1 MEQKRLEDFLANA
14 ALLAAHLSQQCDK
27 ASSELQQAASAFRQ
41 DVSQGQALFA
51 STTRS
56 ALRESLA
63 AEIPA
68 AIQGLGEATDRFHRM
83 AERLQAQQ
91 QSLDRHARFLGW
103 KSLASMVVAAV
114 VVLAATGYVAWS
126 NVKAAREAR
135 VQAAVLQALEQVTI
149 TSCDGHPCIKLEDG
163 LRRWAKNDE
172 YVLVDVAPSARID
185 AAP

>member
-1 MEQKRLEDFLANA
+1 MEQKKLEDFLANA

-27 ASSELQQAASAFRQ
+27 ASSELQHAASAFRQ
-41 DVSQGQALFA
+41 DVTQGQAQFA

-56 ALRESLA
+56 AVRESLA

-83 AERLQAQQ
+83 AERLQHQQ

-103 KSLASMVVAAV
+103 KSLGSIAFASVT
-114 VVLAATGYVAWS
+114 VLAATGYVAWS
-126 NVKAAREAR
+126 NVQRAQETR

-149 TSCDGHPCIKLEDG
+149 TSCDGRPCIKLEDG
-163 LRRWAKNDE
+163 LRRWTKNDE
-172 YVLVDVAPSARID
+172 YVLVDVAPATVSD

>member
-1 MEQKRLEDFLANA
+1 MEQKGLEDFLANA

-27 ASSELQQAASAFRQ
+27 ASSELQQTASAFRQ
-41 DVSQGQALFA
+41 DVTQGQAQFA

-83 AERLQAQQ
+83 AERLQVQQ

-103 KSLASMVVAAV
+103 KSLASIAIAAV
-114 VVLAATGYVAWS
+114 VVLAATGYVAWE
-126 NVKAAREAR
+126 NVKRAQEAQ

-163 LRRWAKNDE
+163 LRRWPKNDE
-172 YVLVDVAPSARID
+172 YVLVDVAPATRLD
-185 AAP
+185 AGP